1 VDVGIDD
8 IFLWDLGLTILL
20 FCFLASRTIFIFASG
35 CLEIDIITSCYI
47 QNQGM
52 CDAQKSSEKVLYPN
66 IIIDTPTWQENL
78 LLFIFLSPEPEMLP
92 CVTFSNNTGQLNKV
106 GHNR

>member
-1 VDVGIDD
+1 MDVGIDD